1 MLPTIKILMRWAS
14 SLVLLLLTACTSKSS
29 SDDVSK
35 ELQSVKSWAA
45 TAHMVGDA
53 WKRGAVPTAYAKQTL
68 AKTQQE
74 LKKEVDS
81 FSESSINEEKRASI
95 LKSIFS
101 LQATLTQMSNS
112 IEHKDY
118 KALTQEIQQLSAQ
131 EQNITKLAQAAGGQS

>member
-29 SDDVSK
+29 TNDVSK
-35 ELQSVKSWAA
+35 ELRSVKSWAA

-68 AKTQQE
+68 KKTQEE
-74 LKKEVDS
+74 LKKETDS
-81 FSESSINEEKRASI
+81 LSKSSIDEEKRASI
-95 LKSIFS
+95 LKSLFS
-101 LQATLTQMSNS
+101 LQTTLTQMSTS
-112 IEHKDY
+112 IEHKSY

-131 EQNITKLAQAAGGQS
+131 EQNMTKLAQTASGQS